1 MTARIVDGKALA
13 KAIEARVADDVR
25 VLAQDGPIRLVA
37 VSVGGDAAASDV
49 YVRSQTNACKRVGIV
64 YGTERLPAG
73 TTQEVL
79 HAHLRALAADTR
91 VTGIILQLPLPA
103 GLSARA
109 AQDAL
114 DPRKDVEG
122 LHHENLG
129 RVAGGRGVLT
139 PCTAQAAVHILEAE
153 RVTLKGAE
161 CVVVGHSEIVG
172 KPAALMLLDRLA
184 TVTVCHIGT
193 RDLASHTRRA
203 DVVLVAVG
211 KAGLVR
217 GDMLKP
223 GAAVVDIG
231 INVTAAGKVIGDL
244 APDAAQ
250 VAGLVTPVPGGVGPV
265 TVAMLLRNTVTAAKL
280 QRGGA
285 AN

>member
-1 MTARIVDGKALA
+1 MDGKSLA
-13 KAIEARVADDVR
+13 KAIEARVAEDVR
-25 VLAQDGPIRLVA
+25 VLSQDGPVRLVA

-49 YVRSQTNACKRVGIV
+49 YVRSQSNACKRVGIV
-64 YGTERLPAG
+64 YGTERMPPT
-73 TTQEVL
+73 TTQEGL

-91 VTGIILQLPLPA
+91 ITGIILQLPLPA
-103 GLSARA
+103 GLSSRA

-122 LHHENLG
+122 VHHENLG
-129 RVAGGRGVLT
+129 RVAGGRGVLV
-139 PCTAQAAVHILEAE
+139 PCTAQAAIHILEAE
-153 RVTLKGAE
+153 RVALKGAE

-217 GDMLKP
+217 ADMLKP

-231 INVTAAGKVIGDL
+231 INVTAAGKVVGDL
-244 APDAAQ
+244 APDAAS
-250 VAGLVTPVPGGVGPV
+250 VAGLITPVPGGVGPV

-280 QRGGA
+280 QRGGSGS
-285 AN
+285 